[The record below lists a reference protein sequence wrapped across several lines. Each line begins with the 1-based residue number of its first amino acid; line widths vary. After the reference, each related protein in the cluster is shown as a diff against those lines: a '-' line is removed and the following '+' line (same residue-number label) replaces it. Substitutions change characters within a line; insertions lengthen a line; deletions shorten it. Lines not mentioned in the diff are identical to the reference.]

1 MKCPKC
7 GYLGFETAD
16 RCRNCG
22 YDFSLANGASPGPDL
37 SLKPSSEPLGSLADF
52 KLENRDSVPTAE
64 GRRTFEALDLDRLIG
79 VPGPTTDLPLFPGDK
94 SDKSIDAPMVT
105 APAVPRTPLAVRRST
120 PEAPRLRS
128 RTGQVDAPELP
139 IGPAPPLTGP
149 RASFEGKAARQE
161 PAAQEGAG
169 LARRFAAGIVDA
181 VILFGIDVAVI
192 YFTLRLCDLRVDQ
205 FGTLP
210 IAPLIAFLL
219 LLNGGYSVAFT
230 AVGGQTIGKM
240 ALGIKV
246 VGEAN
251 RPIDVSHATL
261 RTFTYL
267 VSWLPLGLGL
277 LPALIGHNRRALHD
291 RVANT
296 QVVQVVRP

>member
-37 SLKPSSEPLGSLADF
+37 SLKPSSEPQGPLADF
-52 KLENRDSVPTAE
+52 TLGDGESVTTVAS
-64 GRRTFEALDLDRLIG
+64 RRPFEALDLDRLIG
-79 VPGPTTDLPLFPGDK
+79 VPGPTADLPLFPGDK
-94 SDKSIDAPMVT
+94 PGNAIDAPMIA

-128 RTGQVDAPELP
+128 RTGQMDAPELP
-139 IGPAPPLTGP
+139 IGPAPSGDA
-149 RASFEGKAARQE
+149 RASFEATAYRQE

-169 LARRFAAGIVDA
+169 LARRFAAGMVDA

-192 YFTLRLCDLRVDQ
+192 YFTLRLCDLRLDQ
-205 FGTLP
+205 FGMLP
-210 IAPLIAFLL
+210 IAPLVAFLL

-251 RPIDVSHATL
+251 QPIGVSHATL
-261 RTFTYL
+261 RTLTYVL
-267 VSWLPLGLGL
+267 SWLPLGLGL

-296 QVVQVVRP
+296 QVVQVARP